1 MAVVETYGMK
11 ISGIAFKDVGAPAVG
26 GGTAITGV
34 EESFTITQAD
44 ATITD
49 TMSEY
54 TDGPLVRSIKNGLF
68 EFSFTVAGIDYGALQ
83 PLMGGVWTAGTS
95 IYTLPTTASIITK
108 KFLISFGSGIKDM
121 CVYKGQ
127 VATKF
132 EGQDFKGNPLKVTF
146 NVTALVDTTGFVD
159 INSAATARTTW

>member
-1 MAVVETYGMK
+1 MAVETYGMK
-11 ISGIAFKDVGAPAVG
+11 ISGIAFKDVGTPASG
-26 GGTAITGV
+26 GETAITGV

-49 TMSEY
+49 TMSEFA
-54 TDGPLVRSIKNGLF
+54 DAPLVRSIKNGLF
-68 EFSFTVAGIDYGALQ
+68 EFSFTVAGIDYAALQ
-83 PLMGGVWTAGTS
+83 PLMGGTWTAGTS
-95 IYTLPTTASIITK
+95 IYALPTAATIITK
-108 KFLISFGSGIKDM
+108 KFLISFGSGIKDI

-132 EGQDFKGNPLKVTF
+132 EGQDLKGNPLKVTF
-146 NVTALVDTTGFVD
+146 NVTALIDTTGFVD

>member
-11 ISGIAFKDVGAPAVG
+11 ITGIEFKDVGAPAG
-26 GGTAITGV
+26 AGTAITGV

-54 TDGPLVRSIKNGLF
+54 TDAPLVRSIKNGLF

-83 PLMGGVWTAGTS
+83 PLMGGALDS
-95 IYTLPTTASIITK
+95 RNKHLSLPTAATIITK

-132 EGQDFKGNPLKVTF
+132 EGQDLKRVI
-146 NVTALVDTTGFVD
+146 L
-159 INSAATARTTW
+159 

>member
-1 MAVVETYGMK
+1 MAVVETYGMQ
-11 ISGIAFKDVGAPAVG
+11 ISAIAFKDVGAPAAG
-26 GGTAITGV
+26 AGTAITGV

-49 TMSEY
+49 TMSEF
-54 TDGPLVRSIKNGLF
+54 TDAPLVRAIKNGLF
-68 EFSFTVAGIDYGALQ
+68 EFSFTVAGIDYAALQ
-83 PLMGGVWTAGTS
+83 PLMGGTWTSGSSLYA
-95 IYTLPTTASIITK
+95 LPTTASIIYK

-132 EGQDFKGNPLKVTF
+132 EGQDLKGNPLKVTF
-146 NVTALVDTTGFVD
+146 TVTALVDPTGFVD
-159 INSAATARTTW
+159 INSSATARTTW

>member
-1 MAVVETYGMK
+1 MAVVETYGMQ
-11 ISGIAFKDVGAPAVG
+11 ITGIAFKDVGAPAAG
-26 GGTAITGV
+26 AGTAITGV

-49 TMSEY
+49 TMSEFA
-54 TDGPLVRSIKNGLF
+54 DAPLVRSIKNGVF
-68 EFSFTVAGIDYGALQ
+68 EFSFTVAGIDYAALQ
-83 PLMGGVWTAGTS
+83 PIMGGVWTAGTS
-95 IYTLPTTASIITK
+95 IYALPTTASIVYK
-108 KFLISFGSGIKDM
+108 KFLISFGSGIKDI

-132 EGQDFKGNPLKVTF
+132 EGQDLKGNPLKVTF

-159 INSAATARTTW
+159 INSSSTARATW